1 MHYWLVLHP
10 PFGGSIHLNEEHLNT
25 EKPLTNSRHELSHAQ
40 RHARLCIAVPTQI
53 CKADGASKVAALAIM
68 HAR

>member
-10 PFGGSIHLNEEHLNT
+10 PFRGSIHLNEEHPNT
-25 EKPLTNSRHELSHAQ
+25 EQPVTNSRHELNHAR
-40 RHARLCIAVPTQI
+40 RHTRLCIAVQTQI
-53 CKADGASKVAALAIM
+53 CKADGASKVVALAIT